1 MAAENISIDPV
12 NRKITLGNKIPTEG
26 TNINVLRD
34 YIIQANYVQNV
45 GISLSSEL
53 RALRGVASLVTTGVH
68 ETFDVHPAVYEI
80 SNGFKIKLTNQ
91 TNCDIYLRQGDRLA
105 TGDVFQAGSF
115 DSVSA
120 AVNQEW
126 IEQIQIRAGRVQK
139 QLDREEVAIQV
150 ALIPD
155 EQKAVFANILSE
167 HSDVFSI
174 DKGDIGKCDI
184 I

>member
-1 MAAENISIDPV
+1 VS
-12 NRKITLGNKIPTEG
+12 
-26 TNINVLRD
+26 RD
-34 YIIQANYVQNV
+34 YIIQANAVQNV
-45 GISLSSEL
+45 EIYLPLKL

-68 ETFDVHPAVYEI
+68 ETSDVHPDVYEI

-91 TNCDIYLRQGDRLA
+91 TNRHIYLCQGDRLD
-105 TGDVFQAGSF
+105 TGEVFQAGSF

-126 IEQIQIRAGRVQK
+126 NDQVQIRASRVQK
-139 QLDREEVAIQV
+139 QLDREEVERQV
-150 ALIPD
+150 ARIPD

-174 DKGDIGKCDI
+174 DKVDIGKCDI
-184 I
+184 IQQQLTLLIKTKCAPLPLI